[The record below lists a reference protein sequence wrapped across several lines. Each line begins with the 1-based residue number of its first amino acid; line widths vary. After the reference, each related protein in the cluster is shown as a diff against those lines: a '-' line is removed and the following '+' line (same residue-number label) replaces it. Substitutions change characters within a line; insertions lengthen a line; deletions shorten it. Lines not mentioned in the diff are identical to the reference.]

1 TVRRT
6 SGAVGMRGGA
16 RAVVGVERYRSTP
29 MESRFVGWNASAG
42 FKNLICGISGNRG
55 GAAGLMVCGATSFG
69 SSTSNGKTLVVSGA
83 FPNTPGP
90 MKDSRSVCA
99 GGVTQN
105 VAVEKPRESRVLV
118 GRMPGR
124 G

>member
-1 TVRRT
+1 MIVR
-6 SGAVGMRGGA
+6 S
-16 RAVVGVERYRSTP
+16 RAVVCVKRYQSTP
-29 MESRFVGWNASAG
+29 VESRFSASKASAG

-55 GAAGLMVCGATSFG
+55 GASRLIVRGATSFG

-90 MKDSRSVCA
+90 MKESRSVCA